1 VTSTTREPSG
11 PVFERA
17 NDRID
22 RLLAK
27 PDVAAAV
34 AAARAARTE
43 MNRAYA
49 EEHRDDPQGRQPQ
62 PD

>member
-1 VTSTTREPSG
+1 MTSTAREPSG

-22 RLLAK
+22 RLLAE

-34 AAARAARTE
+34 AAGRAARAE
-43 MNRAYA
+43 MNRAHA
-49 EEHRDDPQGRQPQ
+49 EEHRDDPQGGQPQ